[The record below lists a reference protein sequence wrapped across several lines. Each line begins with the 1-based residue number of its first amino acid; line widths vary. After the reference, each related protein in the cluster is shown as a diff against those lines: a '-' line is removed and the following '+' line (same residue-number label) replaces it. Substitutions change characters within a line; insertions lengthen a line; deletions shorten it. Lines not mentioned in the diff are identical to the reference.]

1 MTVDYDTSVLP
12 APTRLGQGTAVEMTR
27 AAAEVAAAV
36 QAARQCPRNINMA
49 VAEMENSCKQ
59 LGMAQRAFY
68 AFPRA
73 KQTVRGPTI
82 HLARELARIWGN
94 LDYGIAELRRDDGFQ
109 SEMKA
114 SAWDMQTN
122 TRSSSIFIVPHKRD
136 TKEGVVVLTD
146 MRDIYEN
153 NTNNASRRVREAIFA
168 LLPPWF
174 KDQAIEL
181 CNQTLKA
188 GASGPLFHERVANM
202 VTHFRAMG
210 VTELRLETKTGRA
223 RDAWTPDDVAEL
235 GIVFASI
242 QRGELTVDEAFP
254 PERVTIEEIVGQA
267 QPAAPASPAPAAQ
280 PPAAEPGAGDAPPKE
295 NGKVTSKTRAR
306 LAGVLATRGVVLDDD
321 KRDVVSRVLQRRV
334 ESVAAIT
341 EGEAVHVIAAVEAAA
356 PGLDLVSGH
365 LIPDDAGADPADY
378 AEADPATG
386 TGQFADPSEGGAR

>member
-1 MTVDYDTSVLP
+1 MTVDYDTSALP
-12 APTRLGQGTAVEMTR
+12 TPTRLGQGTAVEMTR

-174 KDQAIEL
+174 KDRAIEL

-235 GIVFASI
+235 GIIFASI

-254 PERVTIEEIVGQA
+254 PERVTVEEIVGQV
-267 QPAAPASPAPAAQ
+267 QPATPAPAAE
-280 PPAAEPGAGDAPPKE
+280 PAAAEPAAAPKE

-306 LAGVLATRGVVLDDD
+306 LAGMLATRGVVLDDD
-321 KRDVVSRVLQRRV
+321 KRDVAGRILGRRI
-334 ESVAAIT
+334 ESVAAVT
-341 EGEAVHVIAAVEAAA
+341 EGEALHVIAEVEAAPA
-356 PGLDLVSGH
+356 EMDLVTGH
-365 LIPDDAGADPADY
+365 IVPADAGAHPADY